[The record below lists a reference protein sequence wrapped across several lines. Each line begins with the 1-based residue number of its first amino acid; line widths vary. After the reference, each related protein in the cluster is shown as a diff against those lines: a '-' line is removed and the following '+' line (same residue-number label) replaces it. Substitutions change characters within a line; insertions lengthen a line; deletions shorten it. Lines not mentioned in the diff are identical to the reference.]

1 MRKLPRSLR
10 LYVAA
15 STLYAALIFF
25 AVQFIYTIELAQSGI
40 VIARRDNGDVLSSIQ
55 LVSFIVWLGIS
66 LIAAVVLHRLASA
79 LAGAKSAEADAKTSE
94 EQKDQ
99 ELGSIF
105 GLSSALAGPLDL
117 EKIGAFFVAAVRG
130 ALPLDMTIALIV
142 YDDVLEAFRT
152 VATDGPL
159 AHDLK
164 DRSYSAVALPS
175 IVRVRVIDH
184 RHSLVIADTS
194 ADKAMWAKVSEETPA
209 FASARSFAALPLVS
223 RERLVGAL
231 LLLGERAGDLTPDKA
246 QMPVI
251 MGQYVAGSIHSALTV
266 KEAEARAER
275 EMLVNRIA
283 QRARGSLDPDE
294 ILRATVD
301 ELAKVLGV
309 TRAVVATGDS
319 EANLDVIYEWTAE
332 GAPQMGLGPRDLPV
346 SRLAARLGR
355 TLFVTDVRQDRR
367 FADRETASALAKMG
381 VIAIAAT
388 PIRIGG
394 RFAASLA
401 LVHTDRPREWT
412 ADDAR
417 LIDSVA
423 HELRGA
429 IAAAEAFEQQ
439 RAAVADLERLNRA
452 KSDFV
457 SIVSHEFR
465 TPLTGIQGFSEMMQ
479 SEDLTLDE
487 MREYA
492 GDINKDAHRLNRM
505 ITEMLDLDKMESGRM
520 EIHREAVDLN
530 ALVGEA
536 ADQMRPNAP
545 RHPLSLRLDPMVG
558 EVSADRDKLTQV
570 MANLLSNAVKYS
582 PDGGEIVVSTRVEG
596 NTAHV
601 VVRDHGMGIPKAAL
615 ETIFERYGRVESLA
629 TRHIQGTGLGLPIVR
644 QIVQLHGGAV
654 WVESTVG
661 EGSVFHVT
669 LPRGAAAR
677 VEVAE
682 AAS

>member
-15 STLYAALIFF
+15 STFYAALIFF

-40 VIARRDNGDVLSSIQ
+40 VIARRDNGDDLSSIQ

-79 LAGAKSAEADAKTSE
+79 LAGAKSAEADAKSSE

-117 EKIGAFFVAAVRG
+117 EQIGAFFVAAVRG

-152 VATDGPL
+152 VAADGPRVG
-159 AHDLK
+159 DLK
-164 DRSYSAVALPS
+164 DLSYSAVARPS

-184 RHSLVIADTS
+184 RQSLVIADTS
-194 ADKAMWAKVSEETPA
+194 ADKAMWAKVSEATPA

-251 MGQYVAGSIHSALTV
+251 MGQYVAGSIYSALTV

-301 ELAKVLGV
+301 ELSKALGV
-309 TRAVVATGDS
+309 SRGIVAAGDS
-319 EANLDVIYEWTAE
+319 EDDLNVLYEWDAPGVSPVGR
-332 GAPQMGLGPRDLPV
+332 GARSIPV
-346 SRLAARLGR
+346 AKYAARLGR
-355 TLFVTDVRQDRR
+355 TIVVRDVREDPR
-367 FADRETASALAKMG
+367 FAEPETATLAQIG
-381 VIAIAAT
+381 VVAVAAT
-388 PIRIGG
+388 PIRVGG
-394 RFAASLA
+394 QLAGALA
-401 LVHTDRPREWT
+401 LSQVDRAREWT
-412 ADDAR
+412 ADEVR
-417 LIDSVA
+417 LIESVA
-423 HELRGA
+423 QELRVA
-429 IAAAEAFEQQ
+429 IGAAEAFERQ
-439 RAAVADLERLNRA
+439 RAAVAELERLNRA

-479 SEDLTLDE
+479 SEDLTLAE

-520 EIHREAVDLN
+520 QLHLEPVDLN
-530 ALVGEA
+530 AIVTESVDLL
-536 ADQMRPNAP
+536 RPNAP
-545 RHPLSLRLDPMVG
+545 RHPLSLRLDPLIG
-558 EVSADRDKLTQV
+558 ELSGDRDKLTQV
-570 MANLLSNAVKYS
+570 MANLLNNAVKYS
-582 PDGGEIVVSTRVEG
+582 PNGGDIVVSTRVEG

-601 VVRDHGMGIPKAAL
+601 VVRDHGMGIPKEAL
-615 ETIFERYGRVESLA
+615 DAIFERYSRVESPA

-644 QIVQLHGGAV
+644 QIVQLHGGTV
-654 WVESTVG
+654 WAESTVG
-661 EGSVFHVT
+661 EGSVFHVN
-669 LPRGAAAR
+669 LPRGEAR
-677 VEVAE
+677 TTPGAL

>member
-40 VIARRDNGDVLSSIQ
+40 FIARRDNGDLLSSIQ

-66 LIAAVVLHRLASA
+66 LIAAVVMHRLASA
-79 LAGAKSAEADAKTSE
+79 LSKAQSAEEGARTSE
-94 EQKDQ
+94 EQKDL

-117 EKIGAFFVAAVRG
+117 EQIGSFFVAAVRG
-130 ALPLDMTIALIV
+130 SIPLDMTIVLIV
-142 YDDVLEAFRT
+142 YDDVLEGFRT
-152 VATDGPL
+152 VAADGPR
-159 AHDLK
+159 AAEVK
-164 DRSYSAVALPS
+164 GRSYSAVALPS

-184 RHSLVIADTS
+184 RQSLVIADTS
-194 ADKAMWAKVSEETPA
+194 TNREMWTKVSEEMPA
-209 FASARSFAALPLVS
+209 VAGARSFAALPLVS

-251 MGQYVAGSIHSALTV
+251 MGQYVAGSIHSALSV

-275 EMLVNRIA
+275 EALLNRIA
-283 QRARGSLDPDE
+283 QRARATLDPKE
-294 ILRATVD
+294 ILRGTVD

-309 TRAVVATGDS
+309 TRAVVAAGDT
-319 EANLDVIYEWTAE
+319 EAKLDVLYEWVADGVPSV
-332 GAPQMGLGPRDLPV
+332 GAGPRELPV

-355 TLFVTDVRQDRR
+355 TLVVTDVREDRR
-367 FADRETASALAKMG
+367 FSEPAIASALAKLG

-388 PIRIGG
+388 PVRLAGQLAG
-394 RFAASLA
+394 SLA
-401 LVHTDRPREWT
+401 FVHTDRPREWS
-412 ADDAR
+412 ANDVR
-417 LIDSVA
+417 LIESVA
-423 HELRGA
+423 QELRGA
-429 IAAAEAFEQQ
+429 IAGAEAFEQQ
-439 RAAVADLERLNRA
+439 RAAVVELERLSRA

-479 SEDLTLDE
+479 SEDLTLEE

-520 EIHREAVDLN
+520 EIHREPVDLN
-530 ALVGEA
+530 EIVNEA
-536 ADQMRPNAP
+536 ADRMRPNAP
-545 RHPLSLRLDPMVG
+545 EHPLSLRLDPLVG
-558 EVSADRDKLTQV
+558 EVSGDRDKLTQV

-582 PDGGEIVVSTRVEG
+582 PTGGRITLTTRASNGELLFD
-596 NTAHV
+596 
-601 VVRDHGMGIPKAAL
+601 VRDEGMGIPNDAL
-615 ETIFERYGRVESLA
+615 ETIFERYSRVDSQA
-629 TRHIQGTGLGLPIVR
+629 TKDIQGTGLGLPIVR
-644 QIVQLHGGAV
+644 QIVQLHGGRV
-654 WVESTVG
+654 WAESELG
-661 EGSVFHVT
+661 RGSVFHVA
-669 LPRGAAAR
+669 LPLAGTG
-677 VEVAE
+677 
-682 AAS
+682 

>member
-40 VIARRDNGDVLSSIQ
+40 FIARRDNGDLLSSIQ

-66 LIAAVVLHRLASA
+66 LIAAVVLHRLATA
-79 LAGAKSAEADAKTSE
+79 LAGAKLAEAEAKTAE
-94 EQKDQ
+94 EHKDL

-117 EKIGAFFVAAVRG
+117 EQIGAFFVAAVRG

-152 VATDGPL
+152 VAADGPR
-159 AHDLK
+159 AEDLK

-184 RHSLVIADTS
+184 RQSLVIADTS
-194 ADKAMWAKVSEETPA
+194 TDKAMWAKVSEEMPA
-209 FASARSFAALPLVS
+209 FAGARSFAALPLVS

-231 LLLGERAGDLTPDKA
+231 LLLGERADDLTPDKA

-251 MGQYVAGSIHSALTV
+251 MGQYVAGSIHSALSV

-275 EMLVNRIA
+275 ETLVNRIA

-294 ILRATVD
+294 ILRGTVD

-309 TRAVVATGDS
+309 SRAVVAVGDT
-319 EANLDVIYEWTAE
+319 EAKLEVMYEWVATGVQSLGTA
-332 GAPQMGLGPRDLPV
+332 PRELPV
-346 SRLAARLGR
+346 SRLATRLGR
-355 TLFVTDVRQDRR
+355 TLVASDVRTDGR
-367 FADRETASALAKMG
+367 FSDPKIATALAHLG

-388 PIRIGG
+388 PVRVGG
-394 RFAASLA
+394 RLAGSLA

-412 ADDAR
+412 ADDVR
-417 LIDSVA
+417 LIESVA
-423 HELRGA
+423 RELRGA

-439 RAAVADLERLNRA
+439 RRAVEELERLNRA

-479 SEDLTLDE
+479 GEDLTLEE

-530 ALVGEA
+530 AIVTEA
-536 ADQMRPNAP
+536 ADHMRPNAP
-545 RHPLSLRLDPMVG
+545 RHPLTLRLDPMVG
-558 EVSADRDKLTQV
+558 EMSGDRDKLTQV

-596 NTAHV
+596 NAAHV

-644 QIVQLHGGAV
+644 QIVQLHGGSV

-669 LPRGAAAR
+669 LPRGATAR
-677 VEVAE
+677 AEVAE
-682 AAS
+682 AAL

>member
-1 MRKLPRSLR
+1 MFKLPRSLR

-40 VIARRDNGDVLSSIQ
+40 FIARRDNGDLLSSIQ
-55 LVSFIVWLGIS
+55 VVSFIVWLGIS
-66 LIAAVVLHRLASA
+66 LIAAVVMHRLASA
-79 LAGAKSAEADAKTSE
+79 LSKAQTAEAGAKTSE
-94 EQKDQ
+94 EQKDL

-117 EKIGAFFVAAVRG
+117 EQIGAFFVAAVRG
-130 ALPLDMTIALIV
+130 SLPFDMTIALIV

-152 VATDGPL
+152 VAADGPR
-159 AHDLK
+159 AQDLK
-164 DRSYSAVALPS
+164 DRTYSAVALPA

-184 RHSLVIADTS
+184 RQSLVISDTS
-194 ADKAMWAKVSEETPA
+194 ADKDMWKKVSEEMPA
-209 FASARSFAALPLVS
+209 VAGARSFAALPLVS

-231 LLLGERAGDLTPDKA
+231 MLIGERAGDLTPDRA

-251 MGQYVAGSIHSALTV
+251 MGQYVAGSIHSALSV

-275 EMLVNRIA
+275 ETLVSRIA
-283 QRARGSLDPDE
+283 QRARGSLNPDE
-294 ILRATVD
+294 ILHATVD

-319 EANLDVIYEWTAE
+319 EAKLDVIYEWAAQGVPTV
-332 GAPQMGLGPRDLPV
+332 GLGQRDLPV

-355 TLFVTDVRQDRR
+355 SLFVPDVRKDSR
-367 FADRETASALAKMG
+367 FSEPKTAGILAKLG

-388 PIRIGG
+388 PVRIGG
-394 RFAASLA
+394 QFAASLA
-401 LVHTDRPREWT
+401 FVHTDRAREWT
-412 ADDAR
+412 AEDAR

-423 HELRGA
+423 QELRGA

-439 RAAVADLERLNRA
+439 RAAVVELERLNRA

-479 SEDLTLDE
+479 SEELTIDE
-487 MREYA
+487 MRAYA

-520 EIHREAVDLN
+520 EIHRESVDLN
-530 ALVGEA
+530 AIVNEA
-536 ADQMRPNAP
+536 ANRMRPNAP
-545 RHPLSLRLDPMVG
+545 EHPLSLRLDPMVG
-558 EVSADRDKLTQV
+558 EVSGDRDKLTQV

-596 NTAHV
+596 SAVHI
-601 VVRDHGMGIPKAAL
+601 VVRDHGMGIPKGAL

-669 LPRGAAAR
+669 LPRGVTAR
-677 VEVAE
+677 AEVAE